1 MVVDPP
7 PPYAIPT
14 TTYRATQRD
23 NPRTHT
29 PRLGL
34 HDQTPP
40 TVANG
45 CAEKTKQ
52 CPCHAV
58 PMTMTM
64 ARAGNRSAAE
74 AESFSKR
81 DRRHRPSSWT
91 PSHHKIATD
100 AVACAEAIAPERAK
114 LGQMQAEL
122 RQNLQN
128 CHTPG
133 PIEATEVRRA

>member
-1 MVVDPP
+1 
-7 PPYAIPT
+7 
-14 TTYRATQRD
+14 
-23 NPRTHT
+23 
-29 PRLGL
+29 
-34 HDQTPP
+34 
-40 TVANG
+40 
-45 CAEKTKQ
+45 
-52 CPCHAV
+52 
-58 PMTMTM
+58 MTMTM

-133 PIEATEVRRA
+133 PIEATEVRRASSPSVCSDDMSDARAYKAQMIPSMSSITS